1 MPKPEVRAIAAELDL
16 ATAERPESQDI
27 CFVPDRDYRSF
38 VKSQRPMPSSPAISS
53 IPPAKNLVPIKASLC
68 IPSGNVKAWGSQ
80 SDRRCL
86 SPALMQIA
94 TQLWLCPA
102 QDLRKQIIHIDQ
114 TTYVGGTP
122 PDGQF
127 RCMVQSR
134 SHADAAPAM
143 ATVTGERSVTIEFDT
158 PKMGFRQVNQP

>member
-1 MPKPEVRAIAAELDL
+1 
-16 ATAERPESQDI
+16 
-27 CFVPDRDYRSF
+27 
-38 VKSQRPMPSSPAISS
+38 
-53 IPPAKNLVPIKASLC
+53 
-68 IPSGNVKAWGSQ
+68 
-80 SDRRCL
+80 
-86 SPALMQIA
+86 MQIA